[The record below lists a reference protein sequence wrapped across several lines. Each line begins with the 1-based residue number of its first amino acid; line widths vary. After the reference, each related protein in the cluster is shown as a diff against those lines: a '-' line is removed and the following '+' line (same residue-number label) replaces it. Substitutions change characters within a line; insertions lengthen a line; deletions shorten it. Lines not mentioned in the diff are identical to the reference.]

1 MESFCALY
9 QSLYPQILK
18 YLITRGLDEMAAE
31 ELAQNVLFI
40 VYQRIG
46 DLREKDLFY
55 GWVFKIARNELLQHL
70 RRQEG
75 RSRLAKFEPLSQEL
89 AVTMAAEIE
98 SPLVLQFN
106 EWLTHLECDEREI
119 IMLRFIE
126 GLSYEELSATLSLP
140 LSKVKW
146 RVFNAKK
153 KLAQIIGQG
162 EADDRVRRM
171 QRADG
176 KAPAEGSNI

>member
-9 QSLYPQILK
+9 QGLYPQVLK
-18 YLITRGLDEMAAE
+18 YFMTRGLDEMAAE

-46 DLREKDLFY
+46 DLRETDLVY

-75 RSRLAKFEPLSQEL
+75 RSRLARFEPLSQEL

-98 SPLVLQFN
+98 SPLVLEFY
-106 EWLTHLECDEREI
+106 EWMAHLERDEREI

-126 GLSYEELSATLSLP
+126 GLSYEELSAALSLP
-140 LSKVKW
+140 LGKVKW

-153 KLAQIIGQG
+153 KLAQIIDR
-162 EADDRVRRM
+162 EKADDRVHGLP
-171 QRADG
+171 RAAG
-176 KAPAEGSNI
+176 KAPVEGSNI